1 MASIY
6 GLTLK
11 ALKKFTGHDGEPCY
25 QGNLYLGTKKIGFWT
40 EDGRGGSGIYRMDP
54 PYREGKL
61 NVRVKELHAIYH
73 PEDTEYYDLDCL
85 MQEIISLLDDEK
97 FFKKAAKEGYAGTL
111 TVSDG
116 WHVITWKMP
125 KKDLEGTDAEVLARM
140 EPEIETL
147 KKREKFFPENGRHK
161 HELKLYRNLSDFK
174 IGEPISLE
182 EIQ

>member
-61 NVRVKELHAIYH
+61 NVRVKELHAKYH

-85 MQEIISLLDDEK
+85 MQESYL
-97 FFKKAAKEGYAGTL
+97 FWMMRNSSKK
-111 TVSDG
+111 
-116 WHVITWKMP
+116 HQ
-125 KKDLEGTDAEVLARM
+125 KKDMQA
-140 EPEIETL
+140 P
-147 KKREKFFPENGRHK
+147 
-161 HELKLYRNLSDFK
+161 
-174 IGEPISLE
+174 
-182 EIQ
+182 